1 MRYIATFALELSQ
14 TFQIVTIFDSQI
26 LTQKIQKDSPQIQS
40 ITSEHPSAAW
50 FERKMHDDF
59 GIIITHTNDTRPL
72 IHHEHYPP
80 NIHPLT
86 QNFQETTLTPKDI
99 QPYSYET
106 TTGEGAFNVSV
117 GPVHAGIIEPGHF
130 HFSQAGEE
138 ILHLEVRH
146 FYKNR
151 GIEKML
157 ESMTLDEAKP
167 IIERISGTESIAYQ
181 ICLRDITLQASNNTL
196 PLALQKRHA
205 LLLELER
212 VIHHL
217 NDLGFIPNDAGFASA
232 HAFCSKLCE
241 DARAKM
247 QELTS
252 HRFGFGAIHFQNHF
266 IDTASLHEWLDQLQ
280 YDIVFFEEWI
290 SDIPSLWDRLDAT
303 GRLSQKSALRYD
315 TIGVVARSSGVQI
328 DRRSSDFYYQHGFK
342 LSTQTSGDV
351 AARFKLRIDEIKN
364 SITMMHN
371 FIEEDESSFIPALLQ
386 DGTYHAYCES
396 ALGELFMCI
405 TLKNGLIQ
413 RFFVRD
419 PSFINWQALHI
430 MMRNNIIADF
440 PLINKS
446 CDLSYAGSD
455 L

>member
-1 MRYIATFALELSQ
+1 MRYIATYARELSQ
-14 TFQIVTIFDSQI
+14 TFQIITVYETEV
-26 LTQKIQKDSPQIQS
+26 QIQEVDKAS
-40 ITSEHPSAAW
+40 PKIHSLTSKHPSSSW

-59 GIIITHTNDTRPL
+59 GIIITHTDDTRAL
-72 IHHEHYPP
+72 VQHEHYPL

-86 QNFQETTLTPKDI
+86 KAFKETTLIAENIRTYP
-99 QPYSYET
+99 YET
-106 TTGEGAFNVSV
+106 IGGEGTFNVSV

-130 HFSQAGEE
+130 HFSQAGEDM
-138 ILHLEVRH
+138 LHLEVRH

-157 ESMTLDEAKP
+157 ESMRLDEAKP

-181 ICLRDITLQASNNTL
+181 ICLRDIMLQASKETI

-217 NDLGFIPNDAGFASA
+217 NDLAFIPNDAGFASA

-241 DARAKM
+241 DARVKM

-252 HRFGFGAIHFQNHF
+252 HRFGFGAIKFQNHF
-266 IDTASLHEWLDQLQ
+266 IDTASMHEWLDKLLH
-280 YDIVFFEEWI
+280 DTLFFEEWI
-290 SDIPSLWDRLDAT
+290 SDIPSLWDRFDTT
-303 GRLSQKSALRYD
+303 GKLSKASALHYD
-315 TIGVVARSSGVQI
+315 TLGVVARASGVEV
-328 DRRSSDFYYQHGFK
+328 DRRSNDFYYQHGFK
-342 LSTQTSGDV
+342 LATQTSGDV

-364 SITMMHN
+364 SILMMHN
-371 FIEEDESSFIPALLQ
+371 FLQEDDTSFKPGPLQ
-386 DGTYHAYCES
+386 DGTYYAYSES
-396 ALGELFMCI
+396 AIGELFMHI
-405 TLKNGLIQ
+405 TLKNGVID

-419 PSFINWQALHI
+419 ASFINWQALHV
-430 MMRNNIIADF
+430 MMQENIIADF

-446 CDLSYAGSD
+446 CDLSYAGND